1 MPVFSRILVL
11 FFFLAVCA
19 RAEDVQ
25 VIEGDA
31 DGVWDLSAK
40 KLRAMAAVYL
50 AELGHVP
57 SSENKA
63 FAVSFSAS
71 GQAKRTIQM
80 KKILPGGY
88 IEEDSVVTAG
98 MDAADD
104 AVETLLTKSFGTAS
118 KIYKS
123 ERPSKVFIMTPEF
136 IDIDDSMARPSA
148 RNMETALGE
157 LGFELA
163 ENDNYG
169 TRLQM
174 FLVKLKDVFWLG
186 MIRMEGSKV
195 VKGVHKK
202 FTPIE
207 DLETVIFSLTNKA
220 MNQDVSHENADVDV
234 RNYADT
240 HEAKCRAVN
249 EAESVTG
256 FFAGVTFDLIL

>member
-1 MPVFSRILVL
+1 M
-11 FFFLAVCA
+11 CA

-31 DGVWDLSAK
+31 DGEWDLSAK

-63 FAVSFSAS
+63 FAASFSAS

-80 KKILPGGY
+80 KKILPGGN

-98 MDAADD
+98 MNAADD

-123 ERPSKVFIMTPEF
+123 ERPSKVFIMAPEF

-148 RNMETALGE
+148 RNMET
-157 LGFELA
+157 
-163 ENDNYG
+163 
-169 TRLQM
+169 
-174 FLVKLKDVFWLG
+174 VKLKDVFWLG
-186 MIRMEGSKV
+186 MIRMEGS
-195 VKGVHKK
+195 
-202 FTPIE
+202 
-207 DLETVIFSLTNKA
+207 
-220 MNQDVSHENADVDV
+220 
-234 RNYADT
+234 
-240 HEAKCRAVN
+240 RAQM
-249 EAESVTG
+249 SK
-256 FFAGVTFDLIL
+256 